1 MTELTYTSNHFFDG
15 IHIRFDITAWIP
27 STDQSRYT
35 GRFTHQQEHAMNRT
49 DIAHLSAA

>member
-1 MTELTYTSNHFFDG
+1 MTELTYSSNHFFDG

-27 STDQSRYT
+27 FADRPGYT
-35 GRFTHQQEHAMNRT
+35 GRFIHPQEHAMNQP